1 MVAEFFARVFRAFP
15 RLKVF
20 LWQKAYDLLSKACAD
35 RDWTFMNY
43 GYAAE
48 AGLPALLPSDEP
60 NRFCVQLY
68 GHLAGKVDLAGKKV
82 LEIGS
87 GRGGGA
93 DYINRGLNPAAVTG
107 IDFSPYAVQF
117 CRKNFDSAG
126 LVFQVGRAEALPF
139 VDASFDVVFNVESS
153 HCYEA
158 MAPFL
163 AEVKR
168 VLSPGGY
175 FLFADFRAAD
185 EIDDLRRDLN
195 HSGLALIEE
204 TDITANVLAALDVD
218 HESKTLEIDRRIAA
232 NIGLAADA
240 PPFSAKAGLHKFL
253 VKWIS
258 EFTGVRDSAIYD
270 QFKDRNSI
278 YISCVLRK
286 VLLP

>member
-1 MVAEFFARVFRAFP
+1 MGAEFFARFFRAFP

-20 LWQKAYDLLSKACAD
+20 LWQKAYDLLSKASAD
-35 RDWTFMNY
+35 PDWTFMNY
-43 GYAAE
+43 GYAAG
-48 AGLPALLPSDEP
+48 AGMPAPSPSDEP
-60 NRFCVQLY
+60 NRCGIQLY
-68 GHLAGKVDLAGKKV
+68 RHLAGKVDLTGKRV

-93 DYINRGLNPAAVTG
+93 DYINRCLNPAAVIG
-107 IDFSPYAVQF
+107 LDFSTYAVQF

-126 LVFQVGRAEALPF
+126 LTFKVGRAEALPF
-139 VDASFDVVFNVESS
+139 ADASFDVVFNVESS

-185 EIDDLRRDLN
+185 EIDDLRRDLSY
-195 HSGLALIEE
+195 SGMALIEE
-204 TDITANVLAALDVD
+204 ADITANVLAALDLD
-218 HESKTLEIDRRIAA
+218 HESKLLEIDRRIAA
-232 NIGLAADA
+232 KIGLAADA
-240 PPFSAKAGLHKFL
+240 PPFSARARLHKFL

-270 QFKDRNSI
+270 QFKYRNSI
-278 YISCVLRK
+278 YISCVLQSPR
-286 VLLP
+286 

>member
-1 MVAEFFARVFRAFP
+1 MAAEFFARFFRAFP

-48 AGLPALLPSDEP
+48 AGMPALSPPDEP
-60 NRFCVQLY
+60 NRFCIHLY
-68 GHLAGKVDLAGKKV
+68 GHLAETVDLTGKKV

-93 DYINRGLNPAAVTG
+93 DYINRCLNPAAVTG
-107 IDFSPYAVQF
+107 LDFSTYAVQF
-117 CRKNFDSAG
+117 CRKHFHSAG
-126 LVFQVGRAEALPF
+126 LCFQLGCAEELPF
-139 VDASFDVVFNVESS
+139 ADESFDVVFNVESS

-158 MAPFL
+158 MEPFL
-163 AEVKR
+163 SEVKR

-185 EIDDLRRDLN
+185 EIDDLRRELN
-195 HSGLALIEE
+195 HSGLVLIEE
-204 TDITANVLAALDVD
+204 TDITANVLAALDLD
-218 HESKTLEIDRRIAA
+218 HESKILEIDRRIAA
-232 NIGLAADA
+232 KIGLAADA
-240 PPFSAKAGLHKFL
+240 PLSSARAGVHKFL

-270 QFKDRNSI
+270 QFKHRNSI
-278 YISCVLRK
+278 YISCVLQSPR
-286 VLLP
+286 

>member
-1 MVAEFFARVFRAFP
+1 M
-15 RLKVF
+15 
-20 LWQKAYDLLSKACAD
+20 WQKAYDLLSKACAD
-35 RDWTFMNY
+35 PDWTFMNY
-43 GYAAE
+43 GYAE
-48 AGLPALLPSDEP
+48 NEDVPALSPSDEAE
-60 NRFCVQLY
+60 RFCIQLY
-68 GHLAGKVDLAGKKV
+68 RHLAQKVDLTGKKV

-93 DYINRGLNPAAVTG
+93 DYLSRCLNPAAVTG
-107 IDFSPYAVQF
+107 LDFSTYAVQF
-117 CRKNFDSAG
+117 CRKQFNSAG
-126 LVFQVGRAEALPF
+126 LLFQLGCAEALPF
-139 VDASFDVVFNVESS
+139 ADESFDIVFNVESS

-185 EIDDLRRDLN
+185 EIDVLRRDLN
-195 HSGLALIEE
+195 LSGLVLLEE
-204 TDITANVLAALDVD
+204 TDITANVLAALDQD
-218 HESKTLEIDRRIAA
+218 HERKILEIDRRIAKT
-232 NIGLAADA
+232 IRLATDA
-240 PPFSAKAGLHKFL
+240 PTSSPRVRLHRFL

-278 YISCVLRK
+278 YMSCVLQSPR
-286 VLLP
+286 